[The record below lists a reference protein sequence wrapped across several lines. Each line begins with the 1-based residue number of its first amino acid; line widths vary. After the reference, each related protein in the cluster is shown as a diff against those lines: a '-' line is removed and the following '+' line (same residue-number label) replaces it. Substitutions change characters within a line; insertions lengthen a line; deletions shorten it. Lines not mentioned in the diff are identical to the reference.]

1 MVLCDLALQLIPPA
15 IPPVLVVE
23 ARPPLVEVPVVVAIV
38 VAGASVAVAG
48 EVDPAE
54 VVAPMVAPMVAGTLK
69 MPLPRRMN
77 ENGEMPRRSIR
88 NSNNS
93 SKQSNSSDPKAIRP
107 AIIKMH
113 SLTASRKI
121 QMQVRSTN

>member
-1 MVLCDLALQLIPPA
+1 M
-15 IPPVLVVE
+15 
-23 ARPPLVEVPVVVAIV
+23 VAIV

-93 SKQSNSSDPKAIRP
+93 SKQSNSKQSNSSDPKAIRP